1 MISQS
6 SELGLEC
13 SRLVKIPQKI
23 AVPNYFIFFDED
35 LESDLHMYAMRFTS
49 LTDKDLIK
57 YDWTSCSF
65 SPSLNIQIYI
75 KLKSLLE
82 HFQSC
87 FTLKDKVGLNV
98 FSFCPFD
105 NEDKNVCLYQT
116 DFCVRI
122 TVHFLVYVCFVF
134 PSSDILDVF

>member
-1 MISQS
+1 M
-6 SELGLEC
+6 
-13 SRLVKIPQKI
+13 KIPQKI

-35 LESDLHMYAMRFTS
+35 LESDLHMNAMCFTS

-87 FTLKDKVGLNV
+87 FMLKDKVGFNV
-98 FSFCPFD
+98 FLSVLLVMRTKIYVYIKRIF
-105 NEDKNVCLYQT
+105 VCASLSIILCMYVLFFPPQT
-116 DFCVRI
+116 
-122 TVHFLVYVCFVF
+122 FLMCF
-134 PSSDILDVF
+134 SKKCHI

>member
-35 LESDLHMYAMRFTS
+35 LESDLHMNAMCFTS

-98 FSFCPFD
+98 FLSVLLILRTKIYVYIKQIFVCVHHCPLSCVCMFCFFS
-105 NEDKNVCLYQT
+105 LL
-116 DFCVRI
+116 R
-122 TVHFLVYVCFVF
+122 H
-134 PSSDILDVF
+134 S